1 MSLIPI
7 DCTITTYD
15 FAAGYLVDVVDYHC
29 EETLDIYL
37 HHAYLSG
44 VKVHV
49 LQIRKDELGYGG
61 AGRLENI
68 IESRLLHSNYIKKFQ
83 KNYPDAFELLDGSE
97 DDEL

>member
-1 MSLIPI
+1 MSLIPV
-7 DCTITTYD
+7 DCTTTTYD

-37 HHAYLSG
+37 HHTYLSS

-61 AGRLENI
+61 AGRLEDI
-68 IESRLLHSNYIKKFQ
+68 IESCLLHSNYIKKFQ
-83 KNYPDAFELLDGSE
+83 KNDPDVFELIDSSE
-97 DDEL
+97 DNEL